1 MVTAAATVKATT
13 TSSRIEGEQFE
24 ELNNSIRIGLGW
36 ELREKQRAIGSLFG
50 GEIFVYRY
58 YNSRGL

>member
-36 ELREKQRAIGSLFG
+36 EWREKQRAIGS
-50 GEIFVYRY
+50 
-58 YNSRGL
+58 